1 MPKQN
6 KHKKNFSESEKIPL
20 FISIHLVII
29 SLSMAIPIAIPI
41 AVSYLFNHFV
51 DDANKNNYVIEIT
64 AFLCWFIIS
73 VILNHFL
80 IKTLS
85 CYIITTKKYADI
97 YKNILSLI
105 YFLCLTLMSFL
116 VIDKLINQ
124 SDQQIATFIITL
136 SFGSLSSIATFAFRN
151 HK

>member
-6 KHKKNFSESEKIPL
+6 KNKKNFSELEKIVH
-20 FISIHLVII
+20 FIIIHSVII
-29 SLSMAIPIAIPI
+29 FLSIAIPI
-41 AVSYLFNHFV
+41 AVSFLFNHFV
-51 DDANKNNYVIEIT
+51 DDANKNKYVIEIT

-73 VILNHFL
+73 IILNHFL
-80 IKTLS
+80 ITVLS

-97 YKNILSLI
+97 YKYILSLI
-105 YFLCLTLMSFL
+105 YFLFLTLMSFL

-124 SDQQIATFIITL
+124 SDLQIATFIITL